1 MRAKKKNLEAYVR
14 ARRGFD
20 QQHHPDRMMALGA
33 TVEGQGVYD
42 SLVCCFFIYLSLHS
56 VAKFERAEVNDGG
69 KKDFEGYSIL
79 FLTR

>member
-1 MRAKKKNLEAYVR
+1 MIRLSAV
-14 ARRGFD
+14 
-20 QQHHPDRMMALGA
+20 
-33 TVEGQGVYD
+33 
-42 SLVCCFFIYLSLHS
+42 FFIYLSLHS